1 MEFFLEKV
9 DNNYNSVLTDDYSV
23 DYVNENIFEEESKIE
38 KELFKKRVTM
48 VSLGAFYVLLFVVS
62 FTLLS

>member
-1 MEFFLEKV
+1 MENL
-9 DNNYNSVLTDDYSV
+9 DNNYSSVSTDDYST

-48 VSLGAFYVLLFVVS
+48 VGLGAFYVLLFVVS